1 MMGKMDKII
10 IGVSLSGQVS
20 QLESTLLEAGIDIP
34 PPLPLEG
41 RGTDGGGA
49 GDVDAAA
56 LGGSE

>member
-1 MMGKMDKII
+1 MGKLDKII

-49 GDVDAAA
+49 PGDVDAAA